1 MLNGLLRIAIT
12 TDERS
17 KNTYYKSVCTVQLL
31 RYTTNATSL
40 CAQLHNNNNV
50 PIITVVSYAFAYNF
64 LFVNRNIYI
73 LKVKPNN
80 LYTQ

>member
-1 MLNGLLRIAIT
+1 MLNGPLRVAIT

-40 CAQLHNNNNV
+40 CTQLHNNNV
-50 PIITVVSYAFAYNF
+50 PIITAVSCIRSHTIFCW
-64 LFVNRNIYI
+64 LIVIYI
-73 LKVKPNN
+73 LKVKSNN
-80 LYTQ
+80 LYTH